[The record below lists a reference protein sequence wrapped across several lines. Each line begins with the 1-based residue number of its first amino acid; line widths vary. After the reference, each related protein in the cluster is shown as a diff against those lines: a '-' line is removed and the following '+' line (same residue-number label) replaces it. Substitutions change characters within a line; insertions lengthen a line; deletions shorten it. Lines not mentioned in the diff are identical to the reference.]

1 MKLYDALA
9 NGGKAY
15 RESWDDDKYLKWADG
30 GGISLYVDGEVRAAD
45 IQSRITLKP

>member
-30 GGISLYVDGEVRAAD
+30 GGISLYVDGEVRTE
-45 IQSRITLKP
+45 IEKRRVR